1 MHGLASR
8 IWLERTSESMSTV
21 TSRTGLRV
29 VRDEEGSPYPKASLL
44 LRGGARVVDVI
55 IAWALY
61 RSTGP
66 AGVVIGL
73 LYLLFAD
80 GMIQGQ
86 SPGKKLFGVKVVY
99 LPTRQGARNRDSVL
113 RNAPFGLTIILSMMP
128 ELGLKAFVAGVVVI
142 GVIET
147 VKCWRDPDG
156 LRLGDLWAQT
166 QVVDAKVVAG
176 QPQTSASLTEPS
188 RAPARLK
195 TTTEKSDSSP
205 P

>member
-1 MHGLASR
+1 
-8 IWLERTSESMSTV
+8 MSST
-21 TSRTGLRV
+21 TSRSGLRV

-44 LRGGARVVDVI
+44 LRGGARLVDVV
-55 IAWALY
+55 IAWTLY
-61 RSTGP
+61 KSTGP
-66 AGVVIGL
+66 AGVVIAL

-128 ELGLKAFVAGVVVI
+128 ELGFKAFVAGVVVI

-166 QVVDAKVVAG
+166 QVVDGKVVAG
-176 QPQTSASLTEPS
+176 QPQTASINEPS

>member
-1 MHGLASR
+1 MRGLDSR
-8 IWLERTSESMSTV
+8 SLLEKTSDSMSTT
-21 TSRTGLRV
+21 TSRSGLRV

-44 LRGGARVVDVI
+44 LRGGARLVDVV
-55 IAWALY
+55 IAWTLY
-61 RSTGP
+61 KSTGP
-66 AGVVIGL
+66 AGVVIAL

-166 QVVDAKVVAG
+166 QVVDGKVVAG
-176 QPQTSASLTEPS
+176 QPQTSSLTEPS